1 MARLFPA
8 IEPYSQGLLPVS
20 DGNRIYWETSGNP
33 EGKPAIVLHGGPGSG
48 RSRSQRRLFDP
59 EVYRVVQFDQR
70 GCGQSTPHAS
80 TLETELKNNT
90 TWKLVEGIE
99 SLRKHLDIER
109 WLVLGGSW
117 GSTLALAYA
126 ELHPDCVTELILFGV
141 TTGRHSEFDWLFR
154 GGVAGLFPE
163 QWERLRAAV
172 PVDDRHGDLVEVYYR
187 LLHDPDPNTRQ
198 RAAFEWCLWES
209 ATPEWPPATGL
220 SPRFEDTDYAMAF
233 ARLVT
238 HYVRHN
244 AWLDDGALLQG
255 ADALAGIP
263 GTMVNGR
270 FDLQAPIGN
279 AWELSRVWP
288 QAELVIVDNAG
299 HAANEAIAFELV
311 RATERFTP
319 ASS

>member
-80 TLETELKNNT
+80 TLETDLKNNT
-90 TWKLVEGIE
+90 TWKLVEDIE

-172 PVDDRHGDLVEVYYR
+172 PVADRHGDLVEVYYR

-263 GTMVNGR
+263 GTIVNGR

>member
-1 MARLFPA
+1 MAGPFPA

-33 EGKPAIVLHGGPGSG
+33 DGKPAIVLHGGPGSG

-80 TLETELKNNT
+80 TLETDLTNNT
-90 TWKLVEGIE
+90 TWKLVEDIE

-209 ATPEWPPATGL
+209 ATPEWPPTVGL
-220 SPRFEDTDYAMAF
+220 SPRFEDPDYAMAF

-238 HYVRHN
+238 HYVGHN

-263 GTMVNGR
+263 GIMVNGR

-288 QAELVIVDNAG
+288 QAELFIVDNAG
-299 HAANEAIAFELV
+299 HATNEAIAFELV